1 MTFFRDF
8 VWESRLI
15 ELVTLTTVFV
25 SGNLGTIFLLVRQVV
40 ETVLVLHTKSFVL
53 FTVKYNGGR

>member
-8 VWESRLI
+8 VWGSKLI
-15 ELVTLTTVFV
+15 EVVTLTTVFV
-25 SGNLGTIFLLVRQVV
+25 SGNVGTIFLLVRQAV
-40 ETVLVLHTKSFVL
+40 ETILVLHTKSFVL